1 MVLLD
6 CQSGMKSG
14 NSGERMMVIT
24 MTMTLVG
31 LITVTLVGP
40 PRGSNQ
46 YIPLLERLEPGCVLR
61 SRIYFEQSCR
71 PIEFLAFLGCEAD
84 GIKKQTVLCIMSWNI
99 IGSVAHI
106 RINLS
111 IYQRGYKA
119 DLDVV
124 QKKRSILCT

>member
-1 MVLLD
+1 MPKWNEKWQQWTEDDGDDDDDDADGFDYGHIGWTTTRV
-6 CQSGMKSG
+6 QS
-14 NSGERMMVIT
+14 IY
-24 MTMTLVG
+24 
-31 LITVTLVGP
+31 P
-40 PRGSNQ
+40 

-124 QKKRSILCT
+124 QKC